1 MTGSATT
8 DPCTAEAVPG
18 NETFPVPA
26 LSLNCVFCYFCNTA
40 FITLSIKSSMPV
52 YGGPAGPGS

>member
-8 DPCTAEAVPG
+8 YPCAAEAVPG

-26 LSLNCVFCYFCNTA
+26 LSLNCVFCNFRNTA
-40 FITLSIKSSMPV
+40 FVTLSIKSSTPAH
-52 YGGPAGPGS
+52 GGLAGPGS

>member
-26 LSLNCVFCYFCNTA
+26 LSLNCVFCNFCNTA
-40 FITLSIKSSMPV
+40 FVTLSIKSSMPA
-52 YGGPAGPGS
+52 YEGLAGPGS